1 MTEYHLG
8 GMEEKFADLIWAHA
22 PVPSGELVKITAEE
36 LDWKKSTTYTVLR
49 RLCEKGLFVNE
60 NGVVRALMNKNEWKS
75 MQSESFVE
83 EAFGGS
89 LPRFLAA
96 FTSRKKL
103 TEDEIE
109 ALRTMIEDAGNNP
122 GK

>member
-1 MTEYHLG
+1 MTEYTMG
-8 GMEEKFADLIWAHA
+8 EMEEKFADLIWANA
-22 PVPSGELVKITAEE
+22 PVGSGELVKLAAGV

-60 NGVVRALMNKNEWKS
+60 NGVVSVLMSKEQWKG
-75 MQSESFVE
+75 MQSESFVKE
-83 EAFGGS
+83 SFGGS
-89 LPRFLAA
+89 LPMFLAA

-109 ALRTMIEDAGNNP
+109 ALRKMIAEAD

>member
-1 MTEYHLG
+1 MTEYRMG
-8 GMEEKFADLIWAHA
+8 EMEEKFADLIWERT
-22 PVPSGELVKITAEE
+22 PVGSGELVKIAAEV
-36 LDWKKSTTYTVLR
+36 LGWKKSTTYTVLR
-49 RLCEKGLFVNE
+49 RLCDKELFVNE
-60 NGVVRALMNKNEWKS
+60 NGVVSALMSKEEWRSK
-75 MQSESFVE
+75 QSENFVE

-89 LPRFLAA
+89 LPMFLAA

-109 ALRTMIEDAGNNP
+109 ALRKMIAEAD

>member
-1 MTEYHLG
+1 MTEYRLG
-8 GMEEKFADLIWAHA
+8 EMEEKFADLIWEHA
-22 PVPSGELVKITAEE
+22 PVGSGELVKLAENE

-60 NGVVRALMNKNEWKS
+60 NGTVSPLMSKREWRG
-75 MQSESFVE
+75 MLSESFIK

-89 LPRFLAA
+89 LPKFLVA

-109 ALRTMIEDAGNNP
+109 ALRKMIENAD

>member
-1 MTEYHLG
+1 MTEYRLG
-8 GMEEKFADLIWAHA
+8 EMEEKFADLIWERA
-22 PVPSGELVKITAEE
+22 PVGSGELVKLAESV
-36 LDWKKSTTYTVLR
+36 LGWKKSTTYTVLR

-60 NGVVRALMNKNEWKS
+60 NGAVSPLMSKSEWRG

-83 EAFGGS
+83 ETFGGS
-89 LPRFLAA
+89 LPKFLVA

-109 ALRTMIEDAGNNP
+109 ALRKMIAEAD

>member
-1 MTEYHLG
+1 MTDYRLG
-8 GMEEKFADLIWAHA
+8 EMEEKFADLIWERV
-22 PVPSGELVKITAEE
+22 PVGSGELVKIAAEV
-36 LDWKKSTTYTVLR
+36 LGWKKSTTYTVLR

-60 NGVVRALMNKNEWKS
+60 NGAVTALMDKDQWKG
-75 MQSESFVE
+75 MQSESFVRDT
-83 EAFGGS
+83 FGGS
-89 LPRFLAA
+89 LPMFLTA

-109 ALRTMIEDAGNNP
+109 ALRKMIAEAD